1 MLRNRVRSGN
11 IGKLVCRCTARGLVR
26 VLGSKTLLALII
38 RTTQITGAIQTTIEQ
53 VLGKRGFEGLVVF
66 GQRAIHHAVA
76 FKSAIL
82 LPQHEERLVVGL
94 DLLGGA
100 VGQSLGSCKVG
111 DIHAGLI
118 ASYPLLFV
126 QVPLDQRLVLRPRLT
141 LKVCRSTVVDDA
153 AVVRPSIGPVGGQ
166 TQA

>member
-1 MLRNRVRSGN
+1 M
-11 IGKLVCRCTARGLVR
+11 
-26 VLGSKTLLALII
+26 
-38 RTTQITGAIQTTIEQ
+38 
-53 VLGKRGFEGLVVF
+53 F

-76 FKSAIL
+76 FKSAVL

-100 VGQSLGSCKVG
+100 VGQSLGSRKVG

-153 AVVRPSIGPVGGQ
+153 AVVRPSIGPVGVQ